1 MNVMLET
8 EQSKQIERNWKIKL
22 FILRNE
28 FLVRYV
34 YVGLRKLISLVSML
48 FKLLRM
54 KKKRFIVYYIRH
66 EIA

>member
-1 MNVMLET
+1 MLET

-34 YVGLRKLISLVSML
+34 YVGLRKLIS
-48 FKLLRM
+48 
-54 KKKRFIVYYIRH
+54 
-66 EIA
+66 